1 MEQIRIIKEM
11 READKQRGRSDLDVR
26 PRYGIWENVPGAFS
40 SAEGEDFRL
49 VLQAFLQIE
58 EPSLHVIGPAD
69 RRWEYAGILLGD
81 RSCVAWVTW
90 DAQYLGVPQRRRRI
104 FLVADFAAYSPIEIL
119 FIPNSLQGH
128 PTPGSKTWQAAAR
141 GTLCGTGNTGRPQR
155 GTGVGDH
162 LTRIA
167 FTANQREE
175 IRDLGGVSAALAAQ
189 PGMHQQTFVASFS
202 TGAGSSAGSIAYSKR
217 VAPTLKGS
225 ASGNCMPSVLCLND
239 QGGQV
244 MDCTENMT
252 GTLRAQ
258 EHGHQ
263 PIVFDAHGQDTR
275 YKGPVQC
282 TSTLSASALNQ
293 PLVIHSALELYEN
306 HGIDARYRGP
316 LTVAPTLSARAG
328 IGGNNLSLIAPSV
341 FARNRTDCFV
351 SSIIASTQSARQC
364 KDATDLIYQETV
376 GALTSSDRKGPN
388 SQYVGQNKLV
398 VAAPHLIRR
407 LTPLECERL
416 QGFPD
421 GWTGLP
427 GASDAARYQALGN
440 SVAIPCVEYLM
451 RRVALSLLLGF
462 QGNLCSLC

>member
-1 MEQIRIIKEM
+1 M

-69 RRWEYAGILLGD
+69 GRWEYAGILLGD

-128 PTPGSKTWQAAAR
+128 PTPGSRTWQAAAR

-189 PGMHQQTFVASFS
+189 PGMYQQTFVASFS

-244 MDCTENMT
+244 MDCMENMT

-258 EHGHQ
+258 EHGH
-263 PIVFDAHGQDTR
+263 P
-275 YKGPVQC
+275 
-282 TSTLSASALNQ
+282 
-293 PLVIHSALELYEN
+293 PLVMPCGLYEN
-306 HGIDARYRGP
+306 HGIDGRYRGP
-316 LTVAPTLSARAG
+316 LSVTPTLPARAG
-328 IGGNNLSLIAPSV
+328 TGGNNLSLIAPSV

-351 SSIIASTQSARQC
+351 SSIIASTQSARQY
-364 KDATDLIYQETV
+364 KDATDLIYQDTV
-376 GALTSSDRKGPN
+376 GAITSSDRKDPN
-388 SQYVGQNKLV
+388 SQYVGQDKLV
-398 VAAPHLIRR
+398 VEAPHLIRR

-462 QGNLCSLC
+462 RGNLCSLC

>member
-128 PTPGSKTWQAAAR
+128 PTPGSRTWQAAAR

-189 PGMHQQTFVASFS
+189 PGMYQQTFVASFS

-244 MDCTENMT
+244 MDCMENMT

-258 EHGHQ
+258 EHGH
-263 PIVFDAHGQDTR
+263 P
-275 YKGPVQC
+275 
-282 TSTLSASALNQ
+282 
-293 PLVIHSALELYEN
+293 PLVMPCGLYEN
-306 HGIDARYRGP
+306 HGIDGRYRGP
-316 LTVAPTLSARAG
+316 LSVTPTLPARAG
-328 IGGNNLSLIAPSV
+328 TGGNNLSLIAPSV

-351 SSIIASTQSARQC
+351 SSIIASTQSARQY
-364 KDATDLIYQETV
+364 KDATDLIYQDTV
-376 GALTSSDRKGPN
+376 GAITSSDRKDPN
-388 SQYVGQNKLV
+388 SQYVGQDKLV
-398 VAAPHLIRR
+398 VEAPHLIRR

-462 QGNLCSLC
+462 RGNLCSLC

>member
-1 MEQIRIIKEM
+1 MFV
-11 READKQRGRSDLDVR
+11 SVDLHR
-26 PRYGIWENVPGAFS
+26 FITT
-40 SAEGEDFRL
+40 
-49 VLQAFLQIE
+49 QAFARE
-58 EPSLHVIGPAD
+58 
-69 RRWEYAGILLGD
+69 
-81 RSCVAWVTW
+81 
-90 DAQYLGVPQRRRRI
+90 RI
-104 FLVADFAAYSPIEIL
+104 
-119 FIPNSLQGH
+119 
-128 PTPGSKTWQAAAR
+128 
-141 GTLCGTGNTGRPQR
+141 
-155 GTGVGDH
+155 
-162 LTRIA
+162 
-167 FTANQREE
+167 
-175 IRDLGGVSAALAAQ
+175 GGVSAVLAAQ

-244 MDCTENMT
+244 MDYVENMT

-306 HGIDARYRGP
+306 HGVDARYRGP

-328 IGGNNLSLIAPSV
+328 TGGNNLSLIAPSV

-351 SSIIASTQSARQC
+351 SSIIASIQSARQC
-364 KDATDLIYQETV
+364 KDATDLIVSGAEINVET
-376 GALTSSDRKGPN
+376 
-388 SQYVGQNKLV
+388 
-398 VAAPHLIRR
+398 PHLIRR

-421 GWTGLP
+421 NWTDLP

-462 QGNLCSLC
+462 RGNLCSLW

>member
-119 FIPNSLQGH
+119 FIPDSLQGH
-128 PTPGSKTWQAAAR
+128 PTPGSRTWQAAAR
-141 GTLCGTGNTGRPQR
+141 GTLCGAGNTGRPQR

-244 MDCTENMT
+244 MDCMENMT

-258 EHGHQ
+258 EHGH
-263 PIVFDAHGQDTR
+263 P
-275 YKGPVQC
+275 
-282 TSTLSASALNQ
+282 
-293 PLVIHSALELYEN
+293 PLVMPCGLYEN
-306 HGIDARYRGP
+306 HGIDGRYRGP
-316 LTVAPTLSARAG
+316 LSVTPTLPARAG
-328 IGGNNLSLIAPSV
+328 TGGNNLSLIAPSV

-351 SSIIASTQSARQC
+351 SSIIASTQSARQY
-364 KDATDLIYQETV
+364 KDATDLIYQDTV
-376 GALTSSDRKGPN
+376 GAITSSDRKDPN
-388 SQYVGQNKLV
+388 SQYVGQDKLV
-398 VAAPHLIRR
+398 VEAPHLIRR

-462 QGNLCSLC
+462 RGNLCSLC

>member
-58 EPSLHVIGPAD
+58 EPSLHVIGPAG
-69 RRWEYAGILLGD
+69 RRWKYAGSVLGD

-119 FIPNSLQGH
+119 FIPDSLQGH
-128 PTPGSKTWQAAAR
+128 PSPGSGTWQAAAR
-141 GTLCGTGNTGRPQR
+141 GTLCGAGNTGRPQR

-244 MDCTENMT
+244 MDCMENMT

-258 EHGHQ
+258 EHGH
-263 PIVFDAHGQDTR
+263 P
-275 YKGPVQC
+275 
-282 TSTLSASALNQ
+282 
-293 PLVIHSALELYEN
+293 PLVMPCGLYEN
-306 HGIDARYRGP
+306 HGIDGRYRGP
-316 LTVAPTLSARAG
+316 LSVAPTLPARAG
-328 IGGNNLSLIAPSV
+328 TGGNNLSQIAPSV

-351 SSIIASTQSARQC
+351 SSIIASTQSARQY
-364 KDATDLIYQETV
+364 KDATDLIYQDTV
-376 GALTSSDRKGPN
+376 GAITSSDRKDPN
-388 SQYVGQNKLV
+388 SQYVGQDKLV
-398 VAAPHLIRR
+398 VEAPHLIRR

-462 QGNLCSLC
+462 RGNLCSLC

>member
-128 PTPGSKTWQAAAR
+128 PTPGSRTWQAAAR

-189 PGMHQQTFVASFS
+189 PGMYQQTFVASFS

-244 MDCTENMT
+244 MDCMENMT

-258 EHGHQ
+258 EHGH
-263 PIVFDAHGQDTR
+263 P
-275 YKGPVQC
+275 
-282 TSTLSASALNQ
+282 
-293 PLVIHSALELYEN
+293 PLVMPCGLYEN
-306 HGIDARYRGP
+306 HGIDGRYRGP
-316 LTVAPTLSARAG
+316 LSVTPTLPARAG
-328 IGGNNLSLIAPSV
+328 TGGNNLSLIAPSV

-351 SSIIASTQSARQC
+351 SSIIASTQSARQY
-364 KDATDLIYQETV
+364 KDATDLIYQDTV
-376 GALTSSDRKGPN
+376 GAITSSDRKDPN
-388 SQYVGQNKLV
+388 SQYVGQDKLV
-398 VAAPHLIRR
+398 VEAPHLIRR
-407 LTPLECERL
+407 LTSLECERL

-462 QGNLCSLC
+462 RGNLCSLC

>member
-11 READKQRGRSDLDVR
+11 RETDKQRGRTDLDVR

-40 SAEGEDFRL
+40 SAGGEDFRL

-69 RRWEYAGILLGD
+69 GRWEYAGIVLGD
-81 RSCVAWVTW
+81 RSCVAWTTW
-90 DAQYLGVPQRRRRI
+90 DAQYVGGPQRRRRI
-104 FLVADFAAYSPIEIL
+104 VLVADFAAYSPIEIL
-119 FIPNSLQGH
+119 FIPESLQGN
-128 PTPGSKTWQAAAR
+128 PAPGGGAGQAAAR
-141 GTLCGTGNTGRPQR
+141 GTLFCTEDTGRHLR
-155 GTGVGDH
+155 ASGVRDV

-175 IRDLGGVSAALAAQ
+175 IRDLGGVSTALSAQ

-202 TGAGSSAGSIAYSKR
+202 TGAGSSAGSIAYSER

-225 ASGNCMPSVLCLND
+225 AGGNCMPSVLCLND

-244 MDCTENMT
+244 MECTENMT

-263 PIVFDAHGQDTR
+263 PIVFDAHGQDSR
-275 YKGPVQC
+275 YRGPVQS

-293 PLVIHSALELYEN
+293 PLVIHSALEVYEN

-316 LTVAPTLSARAG
+316 LAVAPTLPARSG
-328 IGGNNLSLIAPSV
+328 TGGNNLSLVAKSFFSPSRTGHFASDAP
-341 FARNRTDCFV
+341 AL
-351 SSIIASTQSARQC
+351 IAS
-364 KDATDLIYQETV
+364 
-376 GALTSSDRKGPN
+376 GAGPN
-388 SQYVGQNKLV
+388 VEP
-398 VAAPHLIRR
+398 AHLIRR

-421 GWTGLP
+421 GWTDLP

-451 RRVALSLLLGF
+451 RRIALSLLLGF
-462 QGNLCSLC
+462 RGNLCSLW

>member
-1 MEQIRIIKEM
+1 M

-155 GTGVGDH
+155 GTGIGDH

-189 PGMHQQTFVASFS
+189 PGMHQQAFVASFS

-239 QGGQV
+239 RGGQ
-244 MDCTENMT
+244 MDYMENLIGM
-252 GTLRAQ
+252 LRAQ
-258 EHGHQ
+258 EHGH
-263 PIVFDAHGQDTR
+263 
-275 YKGPVQC
+275 
-282 TSTLSASALNQ
+282 S
-293 PLVIHSALELYEN
+293 PLVMPCGLYEN
-306 HGIDARYRGP
+306 HGIDGRYRGP
-316 LTVAPTLSARAG
+316 LSVAPTLSARAG
-328 IGGNNLSLIAPSV
+328 TGGNNLSLITQSV
-341 FARNRTDCFV
+341 FVRRRADHFV
-351 SSIIASTQSARQC
+351 PGNILSTQSARQN
-364 KDATDLIYQETV
+364 KDATDLVLYD
-376 GALTSSDRKGPN
+376 GAADTPL
-388 SQYVGQNKLV
+388 
-398 VAAPHLIRR
+398 LIRR

-421 GWTGLP
+421 GWTDLP
-427 GASDAARYQALGN
+427 DASDSARYRALGN

-451 RRVALSLLLGF
+451 RRIALSLLLGF
-462 QGNLCSLC
+462 RGNLCSLW